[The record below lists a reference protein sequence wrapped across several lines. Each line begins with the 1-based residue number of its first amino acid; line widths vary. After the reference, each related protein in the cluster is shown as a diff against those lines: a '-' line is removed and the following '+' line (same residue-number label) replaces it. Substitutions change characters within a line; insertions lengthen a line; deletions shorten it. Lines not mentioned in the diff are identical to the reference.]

1 MHAAS
6 PLRTADRRRWVCFDV
21 VSLSTAP
28 YGVSD
33 TGVRDLLM
41 GSSNDAGAGSRRL
54 VTFGVWLLLVALF
67 VGLWEYVGG
76 GGRQSYGP
84 PLPSS
89 ALPPPRRQAVEAKA
103 SDGQIAEA
111 LAPFR
116 ARLDASRRAVA
127 RVRLLPM
134 PFDDVRVSKVG
145 GEPYLPAGESPPR
158 TADGGAMVLLAQ
170 INFAELPAM
179 PGYPSAGLL
188 QFFIAR
194 GGSRFLYGMDLD
206 GRSPDALMVQHS
218 FRVRY
223 VEQVDAGARP
233 GRARPRCGGRCET
246 PHDPDRPRRMFFT
259 VEEEPISASDVNFA
273 AVVGF
278 EPSAWVME
286 RAAAWQVD
294 QFDLARRALPTADG
308 HKLGGYPFFTQ
319 DDPRPDGTPLRLLL
333 QLDTDDEMMWGDAG
347 VGAFFI
353 DPADLARRD
362 FARVL
367 YSWDCS

>member
-1 MHAAS
+1 M
-6 PLRTADRRRWVCFDV
+6 
-21 VSLSTAP
+21 
-28 YGVSD
+28 
-33 TGVRDLLM
+33 TGREGPSGPG
-41 GSSNDAGAGSRRL
+41 GSSGRQGSRRL
-54 VTFGVWLLLVALF
+54 ATLGVWLLLVVVF
-67 VGLWEYVGG
+67 VVLWEYVGG
-76 GGRQSYGP
+76 RGRQPYGP
-84 PLPSS
+84 P
-89 ALPPPRRQAVEAKA
+89 PPPSAALAQQRRRPVEAKA
-103 SDGQIAEA
+103 SDAQIAEA

-116 ARLDASRRAVA
+116 ARLDASRRPVA

-145 GEPYLPAGESPPR
+145 GEPYLPAGESAPR
-158 TADGGAMVLLAQ
+158 TADGRAMVLLAQ
-170 INFAELPAM
+170 INVAEVPAM
-179 PGYPSAGLL
+179 PGYPSTGML

-194 GGSRFLYGMDLD
+194 GGSRFLYGMNLD
-206 GRSPDALMVQHS
+206 DRSPDALMVQHS

-223 VEQVDAGARP
+223 VEQVEADARP

-246 PHDPDRPRRMFFT
+246 PHDPDRPRRMFFN

-278 EPSAWVME
+278 EPNAWVME

-294 QFDLARRALPTADG
+294 PVDLARRALPTADG

-319 DDPRPDGTPLRLLL
+319 DDPRPEATPLRLLL
-333 QLDTDDEMMWGDAG
+333 QLDTDDDMMWGDAG

-362 FARVL
+362 FSRVL